1 MIYFDHAATS
11 RVSDKV
17 IEDITWCLQN
27 VQGNPSSLHS
37 EGHKAKMILEKNR
50 KKVAD
55 YIGAEADEIIFTAS
69 GSEANNL
76 AIQGFIKA
84 NDLYDCII
92 TTEIEHPSVYNTC
105 KKYEDTY
112 KVAYIPLDNTGRVE
126 LNRFHQLIT
135 ELSYR
140 KFCFISVMMANNEIG
155 TIQPIQEIV
164 RESHRLEG
172 IVHVDATQAVG
183 NVPVNVKELGVDL
196 LTFSAHKLGLPRG
209 VGVLYKRKGI
219 KIEPIVYGGHQEN
232 NLHAGTENVA
242 MIYALGNQLKR
253 MKDKKFPNTE
263 TLNYLTCRIDD
274 VCTELGIKL
283 KMNGSILYR
292 LPNILSLTF
301 KGISAET
308 LITLMDIEGVCVS
321 AGSACSS
328 GEQKPS
334 RVLKAIGL
342 SDEDAKSTVRISM
355 DHDATVEDCD
365 KFLRVLRNSLYT
377 ISKLTKED

>member
-37 EGHKAKMILEKNR
+37 EGHKAKMILEKSR

-76 AIQGFIKA
+76 AIQGFLKA

-105 KKYEDTY
+105 RKYEDTY

-135 ELSYR
+135 ELSCR

-219 KIEPIVYGGHQEN
+219 KLEPIVYGGHQEQG
-232 NLHAGTENVA
+232 LVAGTENVA

-274 VCTELGIKL
+274 VCTELDIKL

-292 LPNILSLTF
+292 LPNILSF
-301 KGISAET
+301 SFDGISAES
-308 LITLMDIEGVCVS
+308 LITLLDIEGACVS

-328 GEQKPS
+328 GIKEPN

-342 SDEDAKSTVRISM
+342 SDEAANSTVRISIGY
-355 DHDATVEDCD
+355 DTTNEECD
-365 KFLRVLRNSLYT
+365 EFARLLRKNLITLQMF
-377 ISKLTKED
+377 KA

>member
-1 MIYFDHAATS
+1 MIYFDTAATS
-11 RVSDKV
+11 RVSDAV

-37 EGHKAKMILEKNR
+37 EGHKAKMILEKSR

-55 YIGAEADEIIFTAS
+55 YIGAEADEIVFTAS

-76 AIQGFIKA
+76 AIQGFLKA

-92 TTEIEHPSVYNTC
+92 TTEIEHPSVYNIC
-105 KKYEDTY
+105 RKYEDTY

-135 ELSYR
+135 ELSCR

-196 LTFSAHKLGLPRG
+196 LTFSAHKLSLPRG

-253 MKDKKFPNTE
+253 IKDKKFPNTE
-263 TLNYLTCRIDD
+263 ILNYLTCKIDD
-274 VCTELGIKL
+274 VCTELSIKL

-301 KGISAET
+301 DGISAES
-308 LITLMDIEGVCVS
+308 LITLLDIDGVCVS

-328 GEQKPS
+328 GIKEPS
-334 RVLKAIGL
+334 RILQAIGL
-342 SDEDAKSTVRISM
+342 SDEAANSTVRISIG
-355 DHDATVEDCD
+355 HDTTITECD
-365 KFLRVLRNSLYT
+365 KFV
-377 ISKLTKED
+377 KLLKKNLMTLQMFKP

>member
-37 EGHKAKMILEKNR
+37 EGHKAKMILEKSR

-76 AIQGFIKA
+76 AIQGFLKA

-105 KKYEDTY
+105 RKYEDTY

-135 ELSYR
+135 ELSCR

>member
-1 MIYFDHAATS
+1 MIYFDTAATS

-17 IEDITWCLQN
+17 IDDITWCLQN

-37 EGHKAKMILEKNR
+37 EGHKAKIILEKSR

-126 LNRFHQLIT
+126 LNRFYQLIT
-135 ELSYR
+135 ELSCR

-274 VCTELGIKL
+274 VCTELSIKL

-301 KGISAET
+301 KEISAET

-342 SDEDAKSTVRISM
+342 SDEDAKSTIRISM
-355 DHDATVEDCD
+355 SHDTSIEDCD
-365 KFLRVLRNSLYT
+365 EFLRVLRNSLLT
-377 ISKLTKED
+377 ISKLTKEN